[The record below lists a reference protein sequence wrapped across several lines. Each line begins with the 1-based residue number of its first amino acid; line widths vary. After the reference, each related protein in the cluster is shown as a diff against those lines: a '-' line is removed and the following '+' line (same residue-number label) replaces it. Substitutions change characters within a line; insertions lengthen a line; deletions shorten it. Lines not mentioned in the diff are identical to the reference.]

1 MTTLAPGGGS
11 PTEASVRTRNVF
23 IVLNNAEEVGGVQRV
38 AHQLAQRFAET
49 GHVVHVVGI
58 SHHSEPVRYTD
69 EPLYATTVLYDDDE
83 GPGKPWKPKT
93 ARDYVD
99 VKARLAEARRQ
110 RRRAAAVAKLNRL
123 FASVPDGIVIV
134 MQVFAMEWV
143 ALTDHKH
150 LRIIGQSH
158 ESYEASR
165 GLTAATVGSTRYNRM
180 KRLFLD
186 IDLFQL
192 LTQVDAD
199 KFERDGM
206 CNVSVMHNAL
216 TFFPDRVSDLTAKT
230 VISVGRYHP
239 QKNYPAMLD
248 AWVHVTKQHPDWQLK
263 IFGHGPD
270 EDMLKD
276 YARRRGVD
284 GTAHFMGPTSEVE
297 KELMASSIFAMS
309 SDFEGLPLVLG
320 EAMAC
325 GVPCVSVDCA
335 PGIREIIA
343 DGVDG
348 LVVPPRNPQI
358 LAEAICRLIEDEQ
371 LRRTMG
377 AAARANIQRFSTDA
391 IMRRW
396 HEVFDMVE
404 R

>member
-1 MTTLAPGGGS
+1 VTVLESGTPSPGA
-11 PTEASVRTRNVF
+11 TVRTRNLF

-38 AHQLAQRFAET
+38 AHQLAQRFAEA
-49 GHVVHVVGI
+49 GHRVHLIGI
-58 SHHSEPVRYTD
+58 AHHPEPVRYI
-69 EPLYATTVLYDDDE
+69 ENPLYRTSVLYDDEE

-93 ARDYVD
+93 LRERAD
-99 VKARLAEARRQ
+99 VKARLAEAQRIKRRD
-110 RRRAAAVAKLNRL
+110 AAVAKLDRI
-123 FASVPDGIVIV
+123 FAAVPDGIVIV
-134 MQVFAMEWV
+134 MQVFAMEWI
-143 ALTDHKH
+143 AHTNTKH

-165 GLTAATVGSTRYNRM
+165 GLTAATVGSSRYNRM
-180 KRLFLD
+180 KRLFAD

-192 LTQVDAD
+192 LTQADAD

-216 TFFPDRVSDLTAKT
+216 TFYPDEVSDLTAKT
-230 VISVGRYHP
+230 VISIGRYHP
-239 QKNYPAMLD
+239 QKNYPALLD
-248 AWVHVTKQHPDWQLK
+248 AWVHVARQHPDWQLK

-270 EDMLKD
+270 EEMLKD
-276 YARRRGVD
+276 YARRRGIESS
-284 GTAHFMGPTSEVE
+284 AHLMGPTSEVE
-297 KELMASSIFAMS
+297 KELRASSIFALS

-335 PGIREIIA
+335 PGIREMIA
-343 DGVDG
+343 DGEDG
-348 LVVPPRNPQI
+348 LVVPPRNPKA
-358 LAEAICRLIEDEQ
+358 LAEGLCRLIEDDA
-371 LRRTMG
+371 LRRSMG
-377 AAARANIQRFSTDA
+377 AAARRNIARFSTEA

>member
-1 MTTLAPGGGS
+1 VTVLEAGGATPGS
-11 PTEASVRTRNVF
+11 TVRTRNVF

-38 AHQLAQRFAET
+38 AHQLAQRFSEA
-49 GHVVHVVGI
+49 GHSVHLIGI
-58 SHHSEPVRYTD
+58 SHHSEPVRYI
-69 EPLYATTVLYDDDE
+69 EQPLYRTTVLYDDDE
-83 GPGKPWKPKT
+83 GPGKAWKPKSL
-93 ARDYVD
+93 RDQVD
-99 VKARLAEARRQ
+99 VKARLAEAQRIKRRE
-110 RRRAAAVAKLNRL
+110 AAVAKLDRI

-134 MQVFAMEWV
+134 MQVFAMEWI
-143 ALTDHKH
+143 AHTNTKH

-180 KRLFLD
+180 KRLFAD

-192 LTQVDAD
+192 LTQADAD

-216 TFFPDRVSDLTAKT
+216 TFYPDQVSDLTAKT
-230 VISVGRYHP
+230 VISIGRYHP
-239 QKNYPAMLD
+239 QKNYPALLD
-248 AWVHVTKQHPDWQLK
+248 AWVHVARQHPDWQLK

-270 EDMLKD
+270 EEMLKD

-284 GTAHFMGPTSEVE
+284 GSAHFMGPTSEVE
-297 KELMASSIFAMS
+297 KELLASSIFALS

-343 DGVDG
+343 DGEDG
-348 LVVPPRNPQI
+348 LVVPLRNPKA
-358 LAEAICRLIEDEQ
+358 LAEALCRLIEDEP
-371 LRRTMG
+371 LRRSMG
-377 AAARANIQRFSTDA
+377 AAARTNITRFSTEA